1 MTALVSVRDLA
12 VSFGGTTVISGVD
25 FDIEAAQCVALVG
38 ESGSGKSVTARALLG
53 LTGGSVNAAELRF
66 DGTDL
71 RSASRARLRRLRGRE
86 IGFVSQGALVALDP
100 LRPVG
105 RQIADSLRIHTRLS
119 AAQRSERA
127 IELLA
132 EAGVPQPAERAAQRP
147 DELSGGLRQR
157 ALIASAIALRPRL
170 LIADEP
176 TTALDTTVQAGI
188 LDLLE
193 GLRDAGT
200 AILLISHD
208 LAVVSRLA
216 SHLVVMSEGH
226 VVESGPAERVLAE
239 PRHPYTRRL
248 IAAVPTDRPR
258 FERLTGA
265 TAAEPAT
272 VLPVAVRPPAPHDV
286 VLSATGLRREFGPRV
301 AVDAVGFALERGK
314 TLGIVGE
321 SGSGKT
327 TVARLVLALDRP
339 DAGEVLLAG
348 RPWSTL
354 TESQRRGHRPRI
366 GAIYQDALGSFDPR
380 LTVGQILADA
390 LSGGRSQ
397 RPTPEVEQLMASVG
411 LPASLASRRPRL
423 LSGGQQQRVAIAR
436 AIAPRPD
443 ILVCDEPVSSLDV
456 SVQAQVLDLLDE
468 LQRSLGL
475 SYLFITHDLGVVRH
489 MSDDLLVMQHG
500 RVLEAGPTE
509 RVFSDPQ
516 HEYTRALIDS
526 APRIG

>member
-12 VSFGGTTVISGVD
+12 VSFGGTTVVSGVD
-25 FDIEAAQCVALVG
+25 FDIEAGQCVAVVG

-53 LTGGSVNAAELRF
+53 LTGGSVSAAEMRF

-71 RSASRARLRRLRGRE
+71 RAASPTRLRRLRGRE

-105 RQIADSLRIHTRLS
+105 REIEDSLRIHTALG
-119 AAQRSERA
+119 AAQRRERA

-132 EAGVPQPAERAAQRP
+132 EAGVPQAAERAAQRP

-193 GLRDAGT
+193 SLRDAGT

-216 SHLVVMSEGH
+216 SHLVVMAEGR

-258 FERLTGA
+258 FHRLT
-265 TAAEPAT
+265 AAPQVAQP
-272 VLPVAVRPPAPHDV
+272 PVDHDV
-286 VLSATGLRREFGPRV
+286 VLCATGLRREFGSRV
-301 AVDAVGFALERGK
+301 AVDGVGFVLERGK

-339 DAGEVLLAG
+339 DAGEVRLPG

-354 TESQRRGHRPRI
+354 TESQRRGHRPGI
-366 GAIYQDALGSFDPR
+366 GAIYQDALSSFDPR

-390 LSGGRSQ
+390 LSDGRS
-397 RPTPEVEQLMASVG
+397 RRATREVVELMASVG

-436 AIAPRPD
+436 AIAPKPH

-456 SVQAQVLDLLDE
+456 SVQAQVLDLLDD

-475 SYLFITHDLGVVRH
+475 SYLLITHDLGVVRH

-509 RVFSDPQ
+509 SVFSRPQ
-516 HEYTRALIDS
+516 HDYTRALLDS